1 MPSYRFVLCF
11 FFPTRPNEPHPPIPN
26 RTRESSSQPAAIS
39 GSATNLSMAAVAV
52 SKPPPAAIFLE
63 GLGHKVYGISLRQR
77 HTIQRSQKLFGPVD
91 LRPPA
96 TATSSSRCNGT
107 SMLQDSRSQAL
118 TGHGRDIAPSAPF
131 DPTNLPFLRPR
142 PPGSYR
148 PYLQRSRV
156 GGFDCAVFATAVSAH
171 VVRYSSSRAWH
182 IGGGSEICQRET
194 ATARS

>member
-11 FFPTRPNEPHPPIPN
+11 FFPTRPNEPPN

-91 LRPPA
+91 LLSISGHRRQPPLPAGATVLPCYRTHDPRPSRV
-96 TATSSSRCNGT
+96 TAVTSPRPLRLTRQTSRSFAPDHRDPIARTFNAAALVVSTVLFSLLLYPHTSSGT
-107 SMLQDSRSQAL
+107 PPL
-118 TGHGRDIAPSAPF
+118 GRG
-131 DPTNLPFLRPR
+131 T
-142 PPGSYR
+142 
-148 PYLQRSRV
+148 
-156 GGFDCAVFATAVSAH
+156 
-171 VVRYSSSRAWH
+171 
-182 IGGGSEICQRET
+182 
-194 ATARS
+194 